1 MGTEQTAE
9 ELSDRYVVKDEAAV
23 NYGALSRNL
32 PGCGPETFYITTA
45 INYTNGYP
53 HIGHAY
59 EVSAWPNE
67 RRKAAWVR
75 RVHQSSL
82 LLFNRG

>member
-1 MGTEQTAE
+1 VRNEQTGE
-9 ELSDRYVVKDEAAV
+9 ELSDRYVVKDEASV
-23 NYGALSRNL
+23 NHGALSRNL

-59 EVSAWPNE
+59 EVSACE
-67 RRKAAWVR
+67 RREGTLRGWYVR
-75 RVHQSSL
+75 
-82 LLFNRG
+82 